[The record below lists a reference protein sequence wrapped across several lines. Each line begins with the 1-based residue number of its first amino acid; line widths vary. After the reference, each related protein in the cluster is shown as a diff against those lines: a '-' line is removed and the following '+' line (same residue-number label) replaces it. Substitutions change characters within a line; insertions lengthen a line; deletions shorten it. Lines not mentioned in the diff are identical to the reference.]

1 MDAFQFP
8 KLPIFTGGVSE
19 VRVAFRTQDGRWFE
33 LGLWEN
39 QLRGTVGGMHPVS
52 TSGAQHD
59 AEPIPT
65 TAAIAGRLDA
75 SATAL
80 PSLIEQWGEH
90 LLKQNR
96 APTTAA
102 TYVCVLH
109 SIVRDAGWSKP
120 SDLTTEAISEH
131 FEAQRSAGVWKAQTC
146 NRNLSPVKS
155 FCRWLRKRR
164 LLEGDPTTDIELMH
178 ADEHTLGSRAAT
190 TEEARA
196 MLLDAA
202 ASDSRSKHPGQA
214 AALILLLSFL
224 AGFRDDEHRK
234 LRWEHLQLD
243 EPIPFMIW
251 TKDINKSKRHEFRVL
266 HPLLAELLRRH
277 RDRMRE
283 FAATCGGVKSRRV
296 KGGRM
301 LIRPFDPSVPKAFVF
316 PTTATKTAFVARRDK
331 MKIAS
336 VDKRGRKFTSHS
348 ARKWFATKLGE
359 AGCNEH
365 EVDFYLRHSGET
377 ALRYT
382 DPSDE
387 KQAEVLGRLPE
398 IWPIVEKWGP
408 ADKSAIGNLT
418 NRAHVAEH
426 GVPRRGLPNP
436 NENLSEPGIGIGA
449 SLDVEIEDPCTPV
462 LGSDKFP
469 RGGAAAAFSAD
480 QDKSPFSEL
489 LKATSGIRK
498 NGDLIPLISLL
509 ESLAALLRQAEKA
522 NGTGE
527 TGGRVG

>member
-1 MDAFQFP
+1 MPGASMSTFPFP
-8 KLPIFTGGVSE
+8 KLPSFTDLE
-19 VRVAFRTQDGRWFE
+19 VVILADSHHELVRFRLQ
-33 LGLWEN
+33 
-39 QLRGTVGGMHPVS
+39 VGGERGSVGRMHPVS

-75 SATAL
+75 STTAL
-80 PSLIEQWGEH
+80 SSLIEQWGEH

-102 TYVCVLH
+102 TYVCVMQ
-109 SIVRDAGWSKP
+109 SIARDAGWSRP
-120 SDLTTEAISEH
+120 ADLTAEAIADH
-131 FEAQRSAGVWKAQTC
+131 FEAQRAAGVWKAQTC
-146 NRNLSPVKS
+146 NRNMSPVKS

-164 LLEGDPTTDIELMH
+164 LLEGDPTTDIEPMYS
-178 ADEHTLGSRAAT
+178 DENTLGSRAAT

-243 EPIPFMIW
+243 EPVPFMIW
-251 TKDINKSKRHEFRVL
+251 TKDINKSKRREFRVL
-266 HPLLAELLRRH
+266 HPLLAEQLRRH
-277 RDRMRE
+277 RDRMRDL
-283 FAATCGGVKSRRV
+283 AATCGGVKSRRV

-301 LIRPFDPSVPKAFVF
+301 MVRPFDPAVPKAFVF
-316 PTTATKTAFVARRDK
+316 PTTATKTAFTARRDK
-331 MKIAS
+331 LKIPS
-336 VDKRGRKFTSHS
+336 VDKRGRKFTNHS

-359 AGCNEH
+359 SGCNEH
-365 EVDFYLRHSGET
+365 EVDFYLRHIGDT
-377 ALRYT
+377 AVKYT

-387 KQAEVLGRLPE
+387 QQAEVLSRLPD
-398 IWPIVEKWGP
+398 IWPLVEKWGT
-408 ADKSAIGNLT
+408 ADNSGIGNLT
-418 NRAHVAEH
+418 KRGEIAEH

-436 NENLSEPGIGIGA
+436 NENLSEPGIGFGA

-489 LKATSGIRK
+489 LKATSGI
-498 NGDLIPLISLL
+498 
-509 ESLAALLRQAEKA
+509 
-522 NGTGE
+522 
-527 TGGRVG
+527 